1 MPQHG
6 TAPTAFYSAVKKF
19 GRTLHT
25 VCSPILFCPLA
36 RGQALRLRQAERL
49 AEEAYR
55 EYVEA
60 HGVSSPSASEAKTPV
75 GQSDVDSP
83 TVGVGGGPPITS
95 PIFALNDG
103 KRKYV
108 DFRSTAVVWRP

>member
-1 MPQHG
+1 M
-6 TAPTAFYSAVKKF
+6 
-19 GRTLHT
+19 
-25 VCSPILFCPLA
+25 
-36 RGQALRLRQAERL
+36 
-49 AEEAYR
+49 
-55 EYVEA
+55 EA

-83 TVGVGGGPPITS
+83 TVGAGGGPPITS

-108 DFRSTAVVWRP
+108 DFGLHRSCLETLMIIYCALTTRAGITD